1 MQREAAMATTTAIHL
16 SEDLEARIASA
27 AERAGKTT
35 HSFILE
41 AIAEKAEREEQRADF
56 DAEANARFAKI
67 VESGRTIPWTDMRH
81 YLEERLAGKQ
91 VPRPVGSAD

>member
-1 MQREAAMATTTAIHL
+1 MTTTTTIRL
-16 SEDLEARIASA
+16 PEDLKERIARA

-35 HSFILE
+35 HSFIVE
-41 AIAEKAEREEQRADF
+41 AIAEKAELEEQRAGF

-67 VESGRTIPWTDMRH
+67 VESGKTIPWTEMRH

-91 VPRPVGSAD
+91 IPRPVAKTRE

>member
-1 MQREAAMATTTAIHL
+1 MATTTIRL
-16 SEDLEARIASA
+16 SEDLKERISSA

-41 AIAEKAEREEQRADF
+41 AIAEKADLEESRADF

-67 VESGRTIPWTDMRH
+67 VESGETIPWTEMRH

-91 VPRPVGSAD
+91 APRPVTTKRA